1 MKYRSPQ
8 KSSDD
13 DQRITTLDKIRMLRR
28 DEVQIILIIPIA
40 FFIFYLYRSYFKMK
54 WSENLSATLT
64 FGSDIVEGGDTVL
77 KEVISNRKRLGIPF
91 LEVRFQ
97 VGKGLEVE
105 NGQNVTVS
113 DRTNITDIFSLRRY
127 EKITRT
133 LPVHGAR
140 RGYYEVLSTSLVGY
154 DMIGAVEHYV
164 LRDQNTSLY
173 VYPMVLPN
181 DRFDVSF
188 SKMLGDVVTRRFL
201 QEDVFTFRGIR
212 DYTTQDTVSSINWK
226 ASAASAGLKV
236 NLHDPT
242 SSQEIV
248 LLLNVE
254 DPSVLYDSELLED
267 SIRLVMSLTTFFIS
281 KHIPVRLISNARDI
295 ISGDEIEENSGNSDD
310 HRHRIAMDLA
320 RIDLTRDVRPM
331 SEILLDRVIPKAKL
345 GSSQSDVTYMLI
357 SSCQRD
363 DIIRAAGELAD
374 INGSLIWLSPL
385 TPSMEVRVPEGRI
398 QFHKVKHE

>member
-1 MKYRSPQ
+1 M
-8 KSSDD
+8 
-13 DQRITTLDKIRMLRR
+13 
-28 DEVQIILIIPIA
+28 QIILIIPIV
-40 FFIFYLYRSYFKMK
+40 FILYYSYRMYFGRN
-54 WSENLSATLT
+54 WSDNLSATLS
-64 FGSDIVEGGDTVL
+64 FGSNIVEGNDTEL
-77 KEVISNRKRLGIPF
+77 KEVISNRKWLGIPF

-113 DRTNITDIFSLRRY
+113 DRTNITDIFSLKKY

-133 LPVHGAR
+133 LPVHGQK

-154 DMIGAVEHYV
+154 DMIGGVEHYT

-173 VYPMVLPN
+173 VFPKTLSS

-188 SKMLGDVVTRRFL
+188 SKMLGDIVTRRFL

-226 ASAASAGLKV
+226 ATAASGDFKV

-248 LLLNVE
+248 LILNVE
-254 DPSVLYDSELLED
+254 DPSVLYDSDLIED
-267 SIRLVMSLTTFFIS
+267 SIRLIMSLTSFFIS
-281 KHIPVRLISNARDI
+281 KQIPVRLISNGKDI
-295 ISGDEIEENSGNSDD
+295 ITSEEIRISSGNSDD

-320 RIDLTRDVRPM
+320 RIDLTKSVRPM
-331 SEILLDRVIPKAKL
+331 SEIFEELIIPSAKL
-345 GSSQSDVTYMLI
+345 RFDQTDVTYMLV

-363 DIIRAAGELAD
+363 DIIKAAGELAD
-374 INGSLIWLSPL
+374 INGSLIWLCPL
-385 TPSMEVRVPEGRI
+385 TPSMEERVPEGKI
-398 QFHKVKHE
+398 HFYKIKHE

>member
-1 MKYRSPQ
+1 M
-8 KSSDD
+8 
-13 DQRITTLDKIRMLRR
+13 
-28 DEVQIILIIPIA
+28 QIILIIPIV
-40 FFIFYLYRSYFKMK
+40 FILYYLYRTYFGRN
-54 WSENLSATLT
+54 WSDNLSATLS
-64 FGSDIVEGGDTVL
+64 FGSNIVEGNDTEL
-77 KEVISNRKRLGIPF
+77 KEVISNRKWLGIPF

-113 DRTNITDIFSLRRY
+113 DRTNITDIFSLKKY

-133 LPVHGAR
+133 LPVHGQK

-154 DMIGAVEHYV
+154 DMIGGVEHYT

-173 VYPMVLPN
+173 VFPKTLSS

-188 SKMLGDVVTRRFL
+188 SKMLGDIVTRRFL

-226 ASAASAGLKV
+226 ATAASGDFKV

-248 LLLNVE
+248 LILNVE
-254 DPSVLYDSELLED
+254 DPSVLYDSDLIED
-267 SIRLVMSLTTFFIS
+267 SIRLIMSLTSFFIS
-281 KHIPVRLISNARDI
+281 KQIPVRLISNGKDI
-295 ISGDEIEENSGNSDD
+295 ITSEEIRISSGNSDD

-320 RIDLTRDVRPM
+320 RIDLTKSVRPM
-331 SEILLDRVIPKAKL
+331 SEIFEELIIPSAKL
-345 GSSQSDVTYMLI
+345 RADQTDVTYMLV

-363 DIIRAAGELAD
+363 DIIKAAGELAD
-374 INGSLIWLSPL
+374 INGSLIWLCPL
-385 TPSMEVRVPEGRI
+385 TPSMEERVPEGKI
-398 QFHKVKHE
+398 HFYKIKHE

>member
-1 MKYRSPQ
+1 
-8 KSSDD
+8 
-13 DQRITTLDKIRMLRR
+13 
-28 DEVQIILIIPIA
+28 VQIILIIPIV
-40 FFIFYLYRSYFKMK
+40 FILYYLYRTYFGRN
-54 WSENLSATLT
+54 WSDNLSATLS
-64 FGSDIVEGGDTVL
+64 FGSNIVEGNDTEL
-77 KEVISNRKRLGIPF
+77 KEVISNRKWLGIPF

-113 DRTNITDIFSLRRY
+113 DRTNITDIFSLKKY

-133 LPVHGAR
+133 LPVHGQK

-154 DMIGAVEHYV
+154 DMIGGVEHYT

-173 VYPMVLPN
+173 VFPKTLSS

-188 SKMLGDVVTRRFL
+188 SKMLGDIVTRRFL

-226 ASAASAGLKV
+226 ATAASGDFKV

-248 LLLNVE
+248 LILNVE
-254 DPSVLYDSELLED
+254 DPSVLYDSDLIED
-267 SIRLVMSLTTFFIS
+267 SIRLIMSLTSFFIS
-281 KHIPVRLISNARDI
+281 KQIPVRLISNGKDI
-295 ISGDEIEENSGNSDD
+295 ITSEEIRISSGNSDD

-320 RIDLTRDVRPM
+320 RIDLTKSVRPM
-331 SEILLDRVIPKAKL
+331 SEIFEELIIPSAKL
-345 GSSQSDVTYMLI
+345 RADQTDVTYMLV

-363 DIIRAAGELAD
+363 DVIKAAGELAD
-374 INGSLIWLSPL
+374 INGSLIWLCPL
-385 TPSMEVRVPEGRI
+385 TPSMEERVPEGKI
-398 QFHKVKHE
+398 HFYKIKHE

>member
-1 MKYRSPQ
+1 
-8 KSSDD
+8 
-13 DQRITTLDKIRMLRR
+13 
-28 DEVQIILIIPIA
+28 VQIILIIPIV
-40 FFIFYLYRSYFKMK
+40 FILYYLYRTYFGRN
-54 WSENLSATLT
+54 WSDNLSATLS
-64 FGSDIVEGGDTVL
+64 FGSNIVEGNDTEL
-77 KEVISNRKRLGIPF
+77 KEVISNRKWLGIPF

-113 DRTNITDIFSLRRY
+113 DRTNITDIFSLKKY

-133 LPVHGAR
+133 LPVHGQK

-154 DMIGAVEHYV
+154 DMIGGVEHYT

-173 VYPMVLPN
+173 VFPKTLSS

-188 SKMLGDVVTRRFL
+188 SKMLGDIVTRRFL

-226 ASAASAGLKV
+226 ATAASGDFKV

-248 LLLNVE
+248 LILNVE
-254 DPSVLYDSELLED
+254 DPSVLYDSDLIED
-267 SIRLVMSLTTFFIS
+267 SIRLIMSLTSFFIS
-281 KHIPVRLISNARDI
+281 KQIPVRLISNGKDI
-295 ISGDEIEENSGNSDD
+295 ITSEEIRISSGNSDD

-320 RIDLTRDVRPM
+320 RIDLTKSVRPM
-331 SEILLDRVIPKAKL
+331 SEIFEELIIPSAKL
-345 GSSQSDVTYMLI
+345 RADQTDVTYMLV

-363 DIIRAAGELAD
+363 DIIKAAGELAD
-374 INGSLIWLSPL
+374 INGSLIWLCPL
-385 TPSMEVRVPEGRI
+385 TPSMEERVPEGKI
-398 QFHKVKHE
+398 HFYKIKHE